1 MEDLL
6 LFEFRED
13 IKYYYNNGPYH
24 DIVMKMTQ
32 PIIEVGDNNLLN
44 GLKGIF

>member
-1 MEDLL
+1 M

-32 PIIEVGDNNLLN
+32 PIIEVGEYILN
-44 GLKGIF
+44 RLKGII

>member
-1 MEDLL
+1 M

-32 PIIEVGDNNLLN
+32 PIIEVEEYILN